1 MKGERGCLDESRHFG
16 SIGTHSTPFPTSQ
29 HPSFQ
34 LREFGDAEASYEVA
48 GGCREVPVRFPSLS
62 TCPKSCL
69 QSPGKVIMP
78 HSEKNQ
84 QDNEGSPKAKR
95 KAPESG
101 LNGLVPKEEEAATA
115 TPSCSAFTTLM
126 LATPREVP
134 TFGIP
139 CDPPSPPRPSSPPTA
154 LVSSVGPE
162 FDQGSRSQGSEILFF
177 QRNILGPL
185 ALLRYSISLV
195 PFLLLRYQ
203 MRQPVS
209 RAEILTHVVRC
220 HRNLF
225 PAIFNKTRE
234 CMKLVFGTDMIE
246 INPAHRA
253 YILVPAAGLRYDG
266 LRSDVHGV
274 PKTGLLIMVLCFI
287 FRSGNRA
294 TEEVIWGALC
304 KMGICVEKRHY
315 IYGNIRRLIMEDFVR
330 LQYLEYRQVPHAN
343 PIIYEFLWG
352 PRARAETTK
361 MKILHHWAKFSGNDP
376 RSFPILYDEALREEH
391 SRRRRRRR

>member
-1 MKGERGCLDESRHFG
+1 
-16 SIGTHSTPFPTSQ
+16 
-29 HPSFQ
+29 
-34 LREFGDAEASYEVA
+34 
-48 GGCREVPVRFPSLS
+48 
-62 TCPKSCL
+62 
-69 QSPGKVIMP
+69 MP

-84 QDNEGSPKAKR
+84 EDNEGSPKAKR
-95 KAPESG
+95 KAPEPG
-101 LNGLVPKEEEAATA
+101 LGSRLVPKEEEGEATA
-115 TPSCSAFTTLM
+115 TASSSSSSLM
-126 LATPREVP
+126 LAAPRERP

-139 CDPPSPPRPSSPPTA
+139 PDPQSPPRASSPPA
-154 LVSSVGPE
+154 DLVPSVE
-162 FDQGSRSQGSEILFF
+162 TELDQASRSQGSENLFF

-185 ALLRYSISLV
+185 SLLRYSISLV

-209 RAEILTHVVRC
+209 RVEILTHVVSC
-220 HRNLF
+220 HRNYF

-234 CMKLVFGTDMIE
+234 CMKLVFGTDMRE
-246 INPAHRA
+246 IHNNQHS
-253 YILVPAAGLRYDG
+253 YILVPSAGLTYDG
-266 LRSDVHGV
+266 LRSEVHGV

-315 IYGNIRRLIMEDFVR
+315 IYGNVRRLVMEDFVR

-343 PIIYEFLWG
+343 PVIYEFLWG

-361 MKILHHWAKFSGNDP
+361 MKILEHWAKFSGNDP
-376 RSFPILYDEALREEH
+376 RAFPVMYDEALREG
-391 SRRRRRRR
+391 RRR